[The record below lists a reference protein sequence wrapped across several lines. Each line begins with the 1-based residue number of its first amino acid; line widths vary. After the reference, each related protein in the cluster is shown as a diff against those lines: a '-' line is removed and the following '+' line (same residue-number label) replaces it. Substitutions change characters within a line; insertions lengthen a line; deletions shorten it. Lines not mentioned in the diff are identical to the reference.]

1 MAETNAFI
9 RWDTT
14 FQNYTCKDDGRE
26 EEDVTEEVDDAGD
39 SYLRGRPPPPPPV
52 LLHPT
57 LALVP
62 VLVTVGDRETLE
74 EVLELG
80 PGAGTFKP

>member
-9 RWDTT
+9 RWDITL
-14 FQNYTCKDDGRE
+14 QNYTCKDDGGE

-52 LLHPT
+52 LLYSA

-62 VLVTVGDRETLE
+62 VLVTVGDCETLE
-74 EVLELG
+74 EVLELR
-80 PGAGTFKP
+80 PGAGSFKP